1 MECSNQLKISSGEF
15 CEVRMETPC
24 QDGLFGTPSI
34 GICGPCMCAV
44 GMHLSPVCN
53 KTTGE
58 CYCNVSTTVSNT
70 LFIDLS
76 SKLASRSG
84 ECSGP
89 YIGT

>member
-1 MECSNQLKISSGEF
+1 
-15 CEVRMETPC
+15 METPC